1 MVGDL
6 HKILLEHK
14 AKIYHTD
21 SGIKIY
27 LPSDGV
33 DILLEDGHICLIIK
47 ASKEEAKQIDEE
59 CSAKILNAA
68 LEALYEHEYGLT
80 PAELQYEIAQ
90 RGVIASTSTINHVL
104 AKSDKVIRIGK
115 KWYLKYSLRKK
126 SFNGWKLVTNRVCY
140 RAEGEE
146 IVIGFIKS
154 IKDGVVEPI
163 KRIPCKL
170 LEDIYKILP
179 DRATYD
185 DIAAIASALG
195 IEKIYL
201 MHIIANEFGGELY
214 NIGPRDIIYF
224 KPCSEVI

>member
-90 RGVIASTSTINHVL
+90 RGVIASTDTINHVL
-104 AKSDKVIRIGK
+104 AKSDKVIIIGK

-126 SFNGWKLVTNRVCY
+126 SWNGWKLITNRVCY

-146 IVIGFIKS
+146 IVIGFIK
-154 IKDGVVEPI
+154 DGVVEPI
-163 KRIPCKL
+163 KRIPYKL

-195 IEKIYL
+195 IEKIF
-201 MHIIANEFGGELY
+201 IANEFGGELY